1 MQKKEMEKGGNILAI
16 DSVTVKNSI
25 AKPIFF
31 LEYCMV
37 HIREV

>member
-1 MQKKEMEKGGNILAI
+1 MEKGGNIQAT
-16 DSVTVKNSI
+16 DSVMVKNSI

-37 HIREV
+37 YIREV